1 MLPQVLR
8 HLFNVA
14 PVHDFIGRFPVRVCT
29 SYQVGM
35 GNHADAADIS
45 VLETADRGLPCLYEH
60 FLIIIQFPFLSA
72 VLLQDD
78 QVTAHF
84 RACVVREKI
93 VRQACDTHR
102 IGMFHHILAYG
113 RVGRGIQHPLRGDER
128 HNAALAHR
136 VEALQKEI
144 VVYRLRG
151 GTPCR
156 VVAARKLRVEHR
168 HITERN
174 VGDDKVEVV
183 GKRLFYLL
191 ESLHPHFLI
200 GMQVFQNPARHQVFF
215 KCHYIGIRL
224 VAQHR
229 IHECAHACRGF
240 KHTVGA
246 YAVPVQ
252 HIGNR
257 IGYLRRGVEGGQ
269 YGLLHR
275 VHVPL
280 VFHFVTAVL
289 PHQSVQLHRRGKQ
302 FEV

>member
-60 FLIIIQFPFLSA
+60 FLIIIQFPFFAA
-72 VLLQDD
+72 VLLQNN

-84 RACVVREKI
+84 RTRVVREEV
-93 VRQACDTHR
+93 VRQACDTHQ
-102 IGMFHHILAYG
+102 IGMLHHILAYG
-113 RVGRGIQHPLRGDER
+113 RIGWGIQHPLRGDER
-128 HNAALAHR
+128 HNAALAYR

-168 HITERN
+168 HITERD
-174 VGDDKVEVV
+174 V
-183 GKRLFYLL
+183 
-191 ESLHPHFLI
+191 
-200 GMQVFQNPARHQVFF
+200 
-215 KCHYIGIRL
+215 
-224 VAQHR
+224 
-229 IHECAHACRGF
+229 
-240 KHTVGA
+240 
-246 YAVPVQ
+246 
-252 HIGNR
+252 
-257 IGYLRRGVEGGQ
+257 
-269 YGLLHR
+269 
-275 VHVPL
+275 
-280 VFHFVTAVL
+280 
-289 PHQSVQLHRRGKQ
+289 
-302 FEV
+302 